1 MRTRVGYTG
10 GTKLNPTYHSLGDH
24 SESIEIDYDPKVI
37 SYSDLLKRFWEAHDP
52 SMGSWSTQYKAAIF
66 YHNDEQR
73 KLAEETRD
81 KIEATQKIKVQTQIV
96 PFSRFYVAEAYH
108 QKYGLRGDREFMREF
123 RSIYPS
129 DEALMNSTAA
139 ARVNGYL
146 SGYGT
151 AAALQEEINSLGLS
165 PEGRS
170 RLLELAK
177 KNVR

>member
-1 MRTRVGYTG
+1 M
-10 GTKLNPTYHSLGDH
+10 
-24 SESIEIDYDPKVI
+24 I

-73 KLAEETRD
+73 RMAEETRD
-81 KIEATQKIKVQTQIV
+81 QIEATQKIKVQTQIV

-108 QKYGLRGDREFMREF
+108 QKYGLRGHSEFMREF
-123 RSIYPS
+123 RNMYPT
-129 DEALMNSTAA
+129 DEGLMNSTAA
-139 ARVNGYL
+139 ARVNGYV

-151 AAALQEEINSLGLS
+151 AAALQEEIGSLGLS
-165 PEGRS
+165 PEAQRK
-170 RLLELAK
+170 LMEYAK

>member
-1 MRTRVGYTG
+1 M
-10 GTKLNPTYHSLGDH
+10 GDH
-24 SESIEIDYDPKVI
+24 SESIQIDYDPAVI

-52 SMGSWSTQYKAAIF
+52 TTRSWSTQYKTAIF
-66 YHNDEQR
+66 YHNDEQK

-81 KIEATQKIKVQTQIV
+81 KIEATQKIKVQTEIL

-108 QKYGLRGDREFMREF
+108 QKYGLRGNSEFMREF
-123 RSIYPS
+123 RSTYSS

-146 SGYGT
+146 SGFGGG
-151 AAALQEEINSLGLS
+151 AALQEEIDSFGLT
-165 PEGRS
+165 PEAQR

-177 KNVR
+177 KYGR